1 MALVGFV
8 LAALVIGGGVAV
20 ARWLVSR
27 AFGVRG
33 RFREMVDT
41 GAERGRPLLAYA
53 RALGSI
59 AGMYLGCVLLFI
71 PGFTGGRMVVD
82 EVSMRVTAAK
92 DGPASRAGIE
102 TGDRIV
108 AVNGEAVKDWDQLKK
123 LVAAH
128 PNETIS
134 VDVDRGGEKKAFSV
148 TTEGPKM
155 RVAPFIEHQSLSGGE
170 VLSASFAAPYGVVR
184 GIVRGLARSFD
195 QRPELSGPVG
205 ISQEV
210 TAASNEGS
218 GTFFRLVGA
227 LASYQAA
234 LIAMVLLSVAFFMGF
249 VRRSEATSA

>member
-1 MALVGFV
+1 MAAIGFA
-8 LAALVIGGGVAV
+8 LAALVIGAGVAL

-33 RFREMVDT
+33 TFRETVNT
-41 GAERGRPLLAYA
+41 GAERGRPVLAYA
-53 RALGSI
+53 RALASI

-134 VDVDRGGEKKAFSV
+134 VDVERGGEKKTFSV

-155 RVAPFIEHQSLSGGE
+155 R
-170 VLSASFAAPYGVVR
+170 
-184 GIVRGLARSFD
+184 
-195 QRPELSGPVG
+195 
-205 ISQEV
+205 
-210 TAASNEGS
+210 
-218 GTFFRLVGA
+218 
-227 LASYQAA
+227 
-234 LIAMVLLSVAFFMGF
+234 
-249 VRRSEATSA
+249 